1 VELGKDCRAK
11 YNEDASFVVD
21 QLPRGLLDHVP
32 VEELNDLTQ
41 AINMF
46 LLSSSSHQGDS
57 GNRKIGRKQWKI
69 DKAL

>member
-1 VELGKDCRAK
+1 VELGKDLRSK

-32 VEELNDLTQ
+32 VEELNDLTR
-41 AINMF
+41 AINLF
-46 LLSSSSHQGDS
+46 LLSSSHQGDS